1 MKILQRDEIVIIDSN
16 LHDDTPLFDISKQ
29 YKQGDVVRDSKS
41 KYKAKTD
48 VNNQNL
54 DNAAYW
60 EWIGTSN
67 EWALFDFYLN
77 TAARNKENIEVYFS
91 CHGAMGIYIYG
102 IRAKIL
108 DIEVI
113 DTRTGEIIEKQTY
126 RLYGNAIAS
135 WSEYFFGDWMGKQKS
150 DVYYE
155 RKTYTRFVTF
165 RIKAYGLEDI
175 EIGSIICGKL
185 TDIAMTLYAKNS
197 ISMLDFSKIESD
209 ELGYTQLTKGNYKKT
224 NSFEVLV
231 EDKDMDRVSFSLR
244 ELRGEPVVFV
254 IANYF
259 ENLINFGFLKNHEI
273 LLEKVGRSIISIEI
287 EGLI

>member
-1 MKILQRDEIVIIDSN
+1 MKVLQRDEIIIIDSN
-16 LHDDTPLFDISKQ
+16 LHDDTPLFNISKQ

-41 KYKAKTD
+41 IYKAKTD

-155 RKTYTRFVTF
+155 RKTYTRLVIF

>member
-1 MKILQRDEIVIIDSN
+1 MKILQRDEIIIIDSN
-16 LHDDTPLFDISKQ
+16 LHDDTPLFNISKQ

-41 KYKAKTD
+41 IYKAKTD

-77 TAARNKENIEVYFS
+77 TTATNKESIEVSFS

>member
-77 TAARNKENIEVYFS
+77 TAATNKESIEVSFS

-108 DIEVI
+108 DIEVL
-113 DTRTGEIIEKQTY
+113 DTRIGEIIEKQTY

-135 WSEYFFGDWMGKQKS
+135 WSEYFFGDWIDKQKS
-150 DVYYE
+150 SIYYE

-209 ELGYTQLTKGNYKKT
+209 ERGLTQLTKGNFKRT

-231 EDKDMDRVSFSLR
+231 EDKDMDRVSYFLK

-259 ENLINFGFLKNHEI
+259 ENLVNFGFLKNHEI

>member
-1 MKILQRDEIVIIDSN
+1 MKVLKRNEIIILDSN
-16 LHDDTPLFDISKQ
+16 LHDDTPLFDMEQS
-29 YKQGDVVRDSKS
+29 YKKGDIVRDSKS
-41 KYKAKTD
+41 KYRAKEDTSK
-48 VNNQNL
+48 NEL
-54 DNAAYW
+54 DNLAYW

-67 EWALFDFYLN
+67 YWAMFDFYLN
-77 TAARNKENIEVYFS
+77 TAARNKESIEVSFT

-102 IRAKIL
+102 IKAKIL

-113 DTRTGEIIEKQTY
+113 DNRTHEIIEKQIY
-126 RLYGNAIAS
+126 RLYGNSISS
-135 WSEYFFGDWMGKQKS
+135 WSEYFFGDWMGKLKS

-175 EIGSIICGKL
+175 EIGSIICGKIN
-185 TDIAMTLYAKNS
+185 DIAMTLYAKNS
-197 ISMLDFSKIESD
+197 ISMLDFSKVESD
-209 ELGYTQLTKGNYKKT
+209 ELGYTQLTKGNFKRT

-231 EDKDMDRVSFSLR
+231 EDKDMDRVSYLLR

-273 LLEKVGRSIISIEI
+273 LLEKVGRSIMSIEI

>member
-1 MKILQRDEIVIIDSN
+1 MKILQRDEIIIIDSN
-16 LHDDTPLFDISKQ
+16 LHDDTPLFNISKQ

-77 TAARNKENIEVYFS
+77 TTATNKESIEVSFS

-102 IRAKIL
+102 IKAKML
-108 DIEVI
+108 DIEI
-113 DTRTGEIIEKQTY
+113 LDNRTGEIIEKQTY

-231 EDKDMDRVSFSLR
+231 EDKDMDRVSYFLK

>member
-77 TAARNKENIEVYFS
+77 TAARNKESIEVCFS
-91 CHGAMGIYIYG
+91 CYAAMGIYIYG

-209 ELGYTQLTKGNYKKT
+209 ERGLTQLTKGNFKRT

-231 EDKDMDRVSFSLR
+231 EDKDMDRVSYLLR

-254 IANYF
+254 VANYF
-259 ENLINFGFLKNHEI
+259 ENLVTFGFLKNHEI

>member
-1 MKILQRDEIVIIDSN
+1 MKILQRDEIIIIDSN
-16 LHDDTPLFDISKQ
+16 LHDGTPLFDISKQ

-41 KYKAKTD
+41 IYKAKTD

-77 TAARNKENIEVYFS
+77 TAATNKESIEVCFS

-108 DIEVI
+108 DIEVL
-113 DTRTGEIIEKQTY
+113 DTRIGEIIEKQTY

-135 WSEYFFGDWMGKQKS
+135 WSEYFFGDWISKQRS

-209 ELGYTQLTKGNYKKT
+209 EHGLTQLTKGNFKRT

-231 EDKDMDRVSFSLR
+231 EDKDMDRVSYFLK

-259 ENLINFGFLKNHEI
+259 ENLVTFGFLKNHEI

>member
-1 MKILQRDEIVIIDSN
+1 MKILQRDEIIIIDSN
-16 LHDDTPLFDISKQ
+16 LHDDTPLFNISKQ

-41 KYKAKTD
+41 IYKAKTD
-48 VNNQNL
+48 VDNQNL

-77 TAARNKENIEVYFS
+77 TTATNKESIEVSFS

-102 IRAKIL
+102 IKAKML
-108 DIEVI
+108 DIEI
-113 DTRTGEIIEKQTY
+113 LDNRTGEIIEKQTY
-126 RLYGNAIAS
+126 RLYGNAIGS
-135 WSEYFFGDWMGKQKS
+135 WSEYFFGDWIDKQKS
-150 DVYYE
+150 SIYYE

-209 ELGYTQLTKGNYKKT
+209 ERGLTQLTKGNFKRT

-231 EDKDMDRVSFSLR
+231 EDKDMDRVSYFLK

-259 ENLINFGFLKNHEI
+259 ENLVNFGFLKNHEI

>member
-1 MKILQRDEIVIIDSN
+1 MKVLQRDEIIIIDSN
-16 LHDDTPLFDISKQ
+16 LHDDTPLFNISKQ

-41 KYKAKTD
+41 IYKAKTD

-209 ELGYTQLTKGNYKKT
+209 ERGLTQLTKGNFKRT

-231 EDKDMDRVSFSLR
+231 EDKDMDRVSYLLR

-254 IANYF
+254 VANYF
-259 ENLINFGFLKNHEI
+259 ENLVTFGFLKNHEI